1 MGIEKISDLPPT
13 ALIALGITLAVM
25 YAIRYWGLA
34 QGQKMLPDSG
44 GSKGAQVAA
53 VIVDPTAL
61 NNATAAGNNLALQI
75 SELTEEVKELHR
87 EMFIKREIDRNRHR
101 GQGG

>member
-25 YAIRYWGLA
+25 YAIRYWGLT
-34 QGQKMLPDSG
+34 QGQKLSPDSG
-44 GSKGAQVAA
+44 GAKGAQVAA

-61 NNATAAGNNLALQI
+61 NNATAAGNNLADQI
-75 SELTEEVKELHR
+75 SDLTRAVNSLHQ
-87 EMFIKREIDRNRHR
+87 EMFIKREIDRNRSR
-101 GQGG
+101 N